1 MHDYKNC
8 LCYLKKKN
16 KKTNFAFNNR
26 VAPEN
31 TFSIF
36 FFFWP
41 HSHRFH
47 TTLISYTLIVLLLF
61 FLTADFQM

>member
-1 MHDYKNC
+1 M
-8 LCYLKKKN
+8 LPEKKT

-36 FFFWP
+36 FFF
-41 HSHRFH
+41 
-47 TTLISYTLIVLLLF
+47 
-61 FLTADFQM
+61 